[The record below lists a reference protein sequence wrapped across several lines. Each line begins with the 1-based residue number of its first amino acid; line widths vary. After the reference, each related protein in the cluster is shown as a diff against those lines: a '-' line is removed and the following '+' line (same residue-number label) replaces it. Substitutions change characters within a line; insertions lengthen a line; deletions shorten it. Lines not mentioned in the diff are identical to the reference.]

1 MTRSWRS
8 RGAACLVALTLAGCA
23 TIQTPYVGQG
33 PHPQITRG
41 RPVALVDAI
50 GVVFSIPAKILLWHW
65 KVERHAITSDTEGY
79 LVNYIDAPETVTD
92 GTQYALNQYAP
103 GRDLKRLR
111 YNRKVAWPY
120 RLLIGL
126 PVTLIFDVLLPGRL
140 FGGDRYN
147 PFTDTVQIYSDL
159 PAVALHEAG
168 HSHDFNKR
176 RFKGT
181 YALLRLLPPVT
192 LWQEYK
198 ASKEA
203 VTHLA
208 AVGKD
213 RERCSAHE
221 ILQPAFGSY
230 VGSYI
235 PFPATAFA
243 GAAVGHVTGRMTAH
257 DCRNDLQA
265 RERSQESP
273 PPPIPPVAP

>member
-1 MTRSWRS
+1 MTRPWRS
-8 RGAACLVALTLAGCA
+8 RSVACLAALTLVGCA
-23 TIQTPYVGQG
+23 TTQVPYVGQG

-41 RPVALVDAI
+41 RPVPPIDFLGNVL
-50 GVVFSIPAKILLWHW
+50 SIPTKILLWHW
-65 KVERHAITSDTEGY
+65 KIDRHLVTSDTESY
-79 LVNYIDAPETVTD
+79 LVDYIDAPETVTD
-92 GTQYALNQYAP
+92 GTHYALNQYAP
-103 GRDLKRLR
+103 GRDLKRLAK
-111 YNRKVAWPY
+111 NRKVAWPY

-140 FGGDRYN
+140 FGGDHYN
-147 PFTDTVQIYSDL
+147 PFTDTVLLYSDL

-192 LWQEYK
+192 LFQEYK

-221 ILQPAFGSY
+221 LLQPAFGSY
-230 VGSYI
+230 VGGYI
-235 PFPATAFA
+235 PFPGTAFA
-243 GAAVGHVTGRMTAH
+243 GAAVGHITGRITAH
-257 DCRNDLQA
+257 NCRKDLRAQ
-265 RERSQESP
+265 ERTQ
-273 PPPIPPVAP
+273 